1 MYVTNAWMDGRMD
14 GCMDTCIH
22 ACMYVRTDVCML
34 VCLSV
39 CLSVL
44 YACML
49 ACMYIYLC
57 IYVSMYLSIR
67 LFIFLYIC
75 IYVSM
80 HLCIYV
86 SMCLCVYVSMYLCI
100 YVYDW
105 MWGDGVR
112 ATVWS
117 GKHGEWLQSNPLLG
131 VSPRFLISSYREPIP
146 IETQFWHLVRSAAPS
161 GKRPFGQPGSKI
173 EIYPVLIAIFFNNM
187 SLGKW

>member
-1 MYVTNAWMDGRMD
+1 MD

-100 YVYDW
+100 YVSMFMIGCEVTEFERLCGRVNMGNGSKAIPYSEFLHD
-105 MWGDGVR
+105 
-112 ATVWS
+112 
-117 GKHGEWLQSNPLLG
+117 
-131 VSPRFLISSYREPIP
+131 FLISSYREPIP

-161 GKRPFGQPGSKI
+161 GKRPFGQPGSNI

-187 SLGKW
+187 SLGK

>member
-1 MYVTNAWMDGRMD
+1 MHICNNMYICNNVCNKCMNGWTDGWMYGYMHPCMHVRSY
-14 GCMDTCIH
+14 GCLYVSLSVCTVCMH
-22 ACMYVRTDVCML
+22 ACMYVY
-34 VCLSV
+34 LSV
-39 CLSVL
+39 YLCIYVSIHPSVYLSN
-44 YACML
+44 
-49 ACMYIYLC
+49 C
-57 IYVSMYLSIR
+57 IYVSMYL
-67 LFIFLYIC
+67 C
-75 IYVSM
+75 IYA
-80 HLCIYV
+80 
-86 SMCLCVYVSMYLCI
+86 SMYLCI

-117 GKHGEWLQSNPLLG
+117 GKHGEWLQNNPLLG